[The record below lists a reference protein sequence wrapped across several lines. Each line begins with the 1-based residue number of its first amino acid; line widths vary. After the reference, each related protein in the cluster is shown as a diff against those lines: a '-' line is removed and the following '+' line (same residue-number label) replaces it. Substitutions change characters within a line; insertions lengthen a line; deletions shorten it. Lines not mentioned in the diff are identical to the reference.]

1 MGVLF
6 EVKGGVRLSKLAT
19 VFIATKR
26 TVHLHLAKPLFAVFP
41 AKFNAAQMRAARIS
55 RVIFFAIVLITPQA
69 QAQKIRVIRN
79 DAGGNVNRY
88 LMDASAASAFGQQ
101 IKIDGWCA
109 SACTLY
115 LGSPYTCVTP
125 RAKLAFHA
133 PRGGS
138 AQQNRH
144 AAQVMAGK
152 LPPVVGRWYMQNAAH
167 LTGQN
172 YQMLTAKQLVR
183 MGGSKYC

>member
-6 EVKGGVRLSKLAT
+6 ETEGGFRLSKLT
-19 VFIATKR
+19 TIFSTTKR
-26 TVHLHLAKPLFAVFP
+26 KVSIRFAKPLFTVFP
-41 AKFNAAQMRAARIS
+41 AKFSAAQMRGARAS
-55 RVIFFAIVLITPQA
+55 RVMFFAIVLAAPQA
-69 QAQKIRVIRN
+69 QALQVRVIRN
-79 DAGGNVNRY
+79 DAGGSVSRY
-88 LMDASAASAFGQQ
+88 LMDATAASAFGQP

-152 LPPVVGRWYMQNAAH
+152 LPPAVGRWYMQNAAH
-167 LTGQN
+167 LTGKN

-183 MGGSKYC
+183 MGASRYC

>member
-6 EVKGGVRLSKLAT
+6 EVKGEVRLSKLAT

-26 TVHLHLAKPLFAVFP
+26 KVQMHFAKPLFSVFP
-41 AKFNAAQMRAARIS
+41 AKSNAAQRCAARIS
-55 RVIFFAIVLITPQA
+55 RVLFFAIVLITSQA

-88 LMDASAASAFGQQ
+88 LMDSNIASAFAQK
-101 IKIDGWCA
+101 ITIDGWCA

-133 PRGGS
+133 PRGGT

-152 LPPVVGRWYMQNAAH
+152 LPPSVGRWYMQNAAH

-172 YQMLTAKQLVR
+172 YQMLTANQLVR
-183 MGGSKYC
+183 MGASKYC

>member
-6 EVKGGVRLSKLAT
+6 EDKGGLRLSKLEAIVT
-19 VFIATKR
+19 ATKR
-26 TVHLHLAKPLFAVFP
+26 KVRVHCVKPLCAVFP
-41 AKFNAAQMRAARIS
+41 TKFSAAQIRAARIS
-55 RVIFFAIVLITPQA
+55 RVIFFVIVFVSPQA

-79 DAGGNVNRY
+79 DGGGNVNRY
-88 LMDASAASAFGQQ
+88 LMDANAARAFGQQ

-138 AQQNRH
+138 AQQNHR

-152 LPPVVGRWYMQNAAH
+152 LPPSVGRWYMQNAAH

-172 YQMLTAKQLVR
+172 FQTLTAKQLVR
-183 MGGSKYC
+183 MGGGRYC